1 MKFKTAASIAA
12 LAMASA
18 FGLPVAAQA
27 DSGAQVNV
35 GPALMRV
42 AGPISGQPPEKVPP
56 TQAQPDQKATPPE
69 AQGQGGQKDQKQAA
83 AIPARQ
89 PDMVLVSNLL
99 NTSVYGP
106 NDSTIG
112 EVEDV
117 LIKSDG
123 KIEGLVV
130 SVGGFLGLGEKNVA
144 LRMDRFKVMPEAD
157 GRARITASVTEEE
170 LRKAP
175 AFKTKQGQA
184 S

>member
-12 LAMASA
+12 LAMVTALA
-18 FGLPVAAQA
+18 P
-27 DSGAQVNV
+27 GALSQGVQ
-35 GPALMRV
+35 PDQKAPPPQM
-42 AGPISGQPPEKVPP
+42 PGQG
-56 TQAQPDQKATPPE
+56 AQPDQKAPPPQIPGQR
-69 AQGQGGQKDQKQAA
+69 AQPDQKAPPQAERQGSQKDQTQAA

-99 NTSVYGP
+99 NASVYGP
-106 NDSTIG
+106 GDSTIG
-112 EVEDV
+112 EIEDI

-144 LRMDRFKVMPEAD
+144 LKMDRFKVMPEAD
-157 GRARITASVTEEE
+157 GRARITVSATEQE
-170 LRKAP
+170 LREAP
-175 AFKTKQGQA
+175 EFKTKQGQA

>member
-12 LAMASA
+12 LAMVSA

-27 DSGAQVNV
+27 EPGTQVDV

-42 AGPISGQPPEKVPP
+42 AGPISGQPPEKVTPTQAQPNQTAPP
-56 TQAQPDQKATPPE
+56 TQAQ
-69 AQGQGGQKDQKQAA
+69 GQGAQKDQKQAA

-106 NDSTIG
+106 NGSTIG

-117 LIKSDG
+117 LVKSDG

-130 SVGGFLGLGEKNVA
+130 SVGGFLGIGEKNVA
-144 LRMDRFKVMPEAD
+144 LRMDRFQVKPEAD
-157 GRARITASVTEEE
+157 GRARITASVTEDE

-175 AFKTKQGQA
+175 EFKMKQGQA

>member
-12 LAMASA
+12 LAMATA
-18 FGLPVAAQA
+18 FAP
-27 DSGAQVNV
+27 GAQSQGVQ
-35 GPALMRV
+35 PDQKLA
-42 AGPISGQPPEKVPP
+42 PPQIPGQG
-56 TQAQPDQKATPPE
+56 AQPDQKAPPQAE
-69 AQGQGGQKDQKQAA
+69 RRGAQKDQMQAA
-83 AIPARQ
+83 TIPARQ

-106 NDSTIG
+106 NNSTIG

-144 LRMDRFKVMPEAD
+144 LRMDRFKVKPEAD
-157 GRARITASVTEEE
+157 GRARITVSATEQE
-170 LRKAP
+170 LREAP
-175 AFKTKQGQA
+175 KFDTKQGKA